1 MKPMTSKH
9 ENVFPVITL
18 KYREG
23 DLIIKEGD
31 YGISIYK
38 IIKGKVS
45 ILQESGNKEIAL
57 ATLGP
62 GEIFGEIAFLNKA
75 GEIRSASVRAI
86 ENAVIEVW
94 HPSMLSKE
102 YKEMPPMLKYVTDQ
116 ISFRLLR
123 MNKLIVQ
130 LTTREQKGRKGIERR
145 DPWASQRRYY
155 RKKVDLDCDYRPV
168 GSSPKVS
175 LPGRIRDMSL
185 NGLGMEIMAQN
196 TTSFSHMD
204 GDSFVVNTVLPNDKN
219 VELEAKIVAL
229 KKSETLGKL
238 RMGMSV
244 TALSA
249 GARTLLGFFLMP

>member
-1 MKPMTSKH
+1 MTSKD

-45 ILQESGNKEIAL
+45 ILQESGDKEIAL
-57 ATLGP
+57 ATLEP
-62 GEIFGEIAFLNKA
+62 GDIFGEIAFFNKA

-86 ENAVIEVW
+86 ENVVLEAW
-94 HPSMLSKE
+94 HPSILSKE
-102 YKEMPPMLKYVTDQ
+102 YNEMPPMLKYVTDR
-116 ISFRLLR
+116 ISARLLR

-130 LTTREQKGRKGIERR
+130 LTTQEQKRRKAMERS

-155 RKKVDLDCDYRPV
+155 RKEVDLDCYYRPV
-168 GSSPKVS
+168 GLSPKVR
-175 LPGRIRDMSL
+175 LPGGITDMSL
-185 NGLGMEIMAQN
+185 NGLGMEIEAKN

-204 GDSFVVNTVLPNDKN
+204 GDAFVLNTVLPNGKS
-219 VELEAKIVAL
+219 VEFEAKIVSL
-229 KKSETLGKL
+229 TKSEVPGKL
-238 RMGMSV
+238 LLGLSL
-244 TALSA
+244 TELSA
-249 GARTLLGFFLMP
+249 GAKKVLGFFLMP

>member
-1 MKPMTSKH
+1 MTSTH

-18 KYREG
+18 KYRKG

-38 IIKGKVS
+38 IIRGKVS
-45 ILQESGNKEIAL
+45 ILQESGDKEIAL

-75 GEIRSASVRAI
+75 GEIRSVSVRAI
-86 ENAVIEVW
+86 ENAVLEVW

-116 ISFRLLR
+116 ISARLLR

-130 LTTREQKGRKGIERR
+130 LTTQEQKRRKAMERR

-155 RKKVDLDCDYRPV
+155 RKEVDLECYYRPV
-168 GSSPKVS
+168 GLSPKVR
-175 LPGRIRDMSL
+175 LTGRIRDMSL
-185 NGLGMEIMAQN
+185 SGLGMEIVAKN

-204 GDSFVVNTVLPNDKN
+204 GDTFVVNTVLPNGKS
-219 VELEAKIVAL
+219 VELAAKIMTL
-229 KKSETLGKL
+229 TKSETPGKL
-238 RMGMSV
+238 LLGMSV
-244 TALSA
+244 TELSA
-249 GARTLLGFFLMP
+249 GAKKLLGFFLMP

>member
-1 MKPMTSKH
+1 MTSKH

-18 KYREG
+18 KYRKG

-38 IIKGKVS
+38 IIRGKVS
-45 ILQESGNKEIAL
+45 ILQESGDKEIAL

-75 GEIRSASVRAI
+75 GEIRSVSVRAI
-86 ENAVIEVW
+86 ENAVLEVW

-116 ISFRLLR
+116 ISARLLR

-130 LTTREQKGRKGIERR
+130 LTTQEQKRRKAMERH
-145 DPWASQRRYY
+145 DPWPSQRRYY
-155 RKKVDLDCDYRPV
+155 RKEVDLECYYRPV
-168 GSSPKVS
+168 GLSPKVR
-175 LPGRIRDMSL
+175 LTGRIRDMSL
-185 NGLGMEIMAQN
+185 SGLGMEIVAKN

-204 GDSFVVNTVLPNDKN
+204 GDTFVVNTVLPNGKS
-219 VELEAKIVAL
+219 VELAAKIMTL
-229 KKSETLGKL
+229 TKSETPGKL
-238 RMGMSV
+238 LLGMSV
-244 TALSA
+244 TELSA
-249 GARTLLGFFLMP
+249 GAKKLLGFFLMP